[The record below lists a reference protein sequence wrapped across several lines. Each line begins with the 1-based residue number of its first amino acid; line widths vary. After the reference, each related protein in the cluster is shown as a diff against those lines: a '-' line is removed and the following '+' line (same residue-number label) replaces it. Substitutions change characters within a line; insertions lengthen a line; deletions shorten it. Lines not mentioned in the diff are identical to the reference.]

1 MKNKNPKVKKPSIA
15 IYLKRYRW
23 QIFLYI
29 LISLIATAFEV
40 FMSILL
46 ANAIEQIT
54 LSEYNKAITTFL
66 IVIALEL
73 ASLICYYLIN
83 FIYYKYSNKI
93 MSELNLDLAKQ
104 AFKLNSKTFNDHDTG
119 TFVQRIVE
127 DPARIVDNLAS
138 VVDQIMTLISS
149 LVILIYITT
158 LNLYVSICLL
168 GLLIVGMVIEYF
180 RIKTRRKNR
189 VVVRKENDKI
199 NSLTT
204 EIVRSE
210 KDIKSL
216 GLEDKLSDVSKENYN
231 IYRKARYKFD
241 FTDLNFW
248 VSRAIWIEIGT
259 LATLVLGI
267 VLMQKWMLTI
277 ATFMI
282 IYSNRRDL
290 TNTVFGFARMANSF
304 IDIKVSHNRMFSL
317 FDEYEFVTEKFHN
330 RMFSLFDEYEFVTE
344 KFGNKHLSDVSG
356 DIEFQDVSFTFRE
369 YEFRYET
376 VREGRKKRSKTVKVE
391 TSKNKIFDKL
401 SFKIPANSTV
411 AFVGKSGSG
420 KSTILNLIS
429 KMYEAD
435 EGKVLI
441 GGEDIKDFDKES
453 LRQTISLVN
462 QFPYIFDMTIKENL
476 ILAKA
481 NASDDEIAD
490 ALKKSSLDEFV
501 YSLPKGIET
510 KVGESGIKLSGGQK
524 QRLAIAR
531 AMLRKTKITIFDES
545 TSSLDNIAQ
554 EHVKRSIDLMK
565 GQSTIII
572 VAHRL
577 STIKNVDHIF
587 FLDEGKIIDEGTFDE
602 LFTANEKFRTMFLAE
617 NI

>member
-54 LSEYNKAITTFL
+54 LSQYSKAITTFL

-199 NSLTT
+199 N
-204 EIVRSE
+204 
-210 KDIKSL
+210 
-216 GLEDKLSDVSKENYN
+216 
-231 IYRKARYKFD
+231 
-241 FTDLNFW
+241 
-248 VSRAIWIEIGT
+248 
-259 LATLVLGI
+259 
-267 VLMQKWMLTI
+267 
-277 ATFMI
+277 
-282 IYSNRRDL
+282 
-290 TNTVFGFARMANSF
+290 
-304 IDIKVSHNRMFSL
+304 
-317 FDEYEFVTEKFHN
+317 
-330 RMFSLFDEYEFVTE
+330 
-344 KFGNKHLSDVSG
+344 
-356 DIEFQDVSFTFRE
+356 
-369 YEFRYET
+369 
-376 VREGRKKRSKTVKVE
+376 
-391 TSKNKIFDKL
+391 
-401 SFKIPANSTV
+401 
-411 AFVGKSGSG
+411 
-420 KSTILNLIS
+420 
-429 KMYEAD
+429 
-435 EGKVLI
+435 
-441 GGEDIKDFDKES
+441 
-453 LRQTISLVN
+453 
-462 QFPYIFDMTIKENL
+462 
-476 ILAKA
+476 
-481 NASDDEIAD
+481 
-490 ALKKSSLDEFV
+490 
-501 YSLPKGIET
+501 
-510 KVGESGIKLSGGQK
+510 
-524 QRLAIAR
+524 
-531 AMLRKTKITIFDES
+531 
-545 TSSLDNIAQ
+545 
-554 EHVKRSIDLMK
+554 
-565 GQSTIII
+565 
-572 VAHRL
+572 
-577 STIKNVDHIF
+577 
-587 FLDEGKIIDEGTFDE
+587 
-602 LFTANEKFRTMFLAE
+602 
-617 NI
+617 

>member
-1 MKNKNPKVKKPSIA
+1 MKNRKPKLKKPSIA
-15 IYLKRYRW
+15 IYLKNYRW

-29 LISLIATAFEV
+29 FTSLIATTIEV

-73 ASLICYYLIN
+73 TILICYYFIN

-127 DPARIVDNLAS
+127 DPTRIVDNLAS
-138 VVDQIMTLISS
+138 VVDQIMTLIGS

-158 LNLYVSICLL
+158 LNIYVSICLL
-168 GLLIVGMVIEYF
+168 LLLIVGMIIEYF

-189 VVVRKENDKI
+189 FIVRKENDKI

-216 GLEDKLSDVSKENYN
+216 GLENKLSDVSKENYER
-231 IYRKARYKFD
+231 YRKARYKFD
-241 FTDLNFW
+241 FTDLTFW

-317 FDEYEFVTEKFHN
+317 FDEYEFVTEKF
-330 RMFSLFDEYEFVTE
+330 
-344 KFGNKHLSDVSG
+344 GAKHLTYVSG
-356 DIEFQDVSFTFRE
+356 DIEFQDVCFTFRE
-369 YEFRYET
+369 YEYRYET
-376 VREGRKKRSKTVKVE
+376 VRDGRKKKSKTVKVE

-476 ILAKA
+476 VLAKA

-531 AMLRKTKITIFDES
+531 AMLRKSKITIFDES

-577 STIKNVDHIF
+577 STIKNVDYIF

-602 LFTANEKFRTMFLAE
+602 LFNTNEKFKTMFLAE

>member
-1 MKNKNPKVKKPSIA
+1 MKSNKSKKPNIT
-15 IYLKRYRW
+15 IYLKKYKMP
-23 QIFLYI
+23 IVLYI
-29 LISLIATAFEV
+29 LFSLVATAFEV
-40 FMSILL
+40 LMSILL

-54 LSEYNKAITTFL
+54 YSLYQDAIKTFL
-66 IVIALEL
+66 IVVALQL
-73 ASLICYYLIN
+73 ANLICYYLIN
-83 FIYYKYSNKI
+83 YIYYKYSNKI

-127 DPARIVDNLAS
+127 DPVRIVDNLAQ
-138 VVDQIMTLISS
+138 VVDQIMTLIES

-158 LNLYVSICLL
+158 LNIYISI
-168 GLLIVGMVIEYF
+168 GLLVLLLIGMVIELY
-180 RIKTRRKNR
+180 RVKIRRKNR
-189 VVVRKENDKI
+189 IEVRRENDKI

-216 GLEDKLSDVSKENYN
+216 GLEERLSKVSKENYDR
-231 IYRKARYKFD
+231 YRKARYKFD
-241 FTDLNFW
+241 FNDLNFW
-248 VSRAIWIEIGT
+248 FSRAIWIEIGT
-259 LATLVLGI
+259 LAILMLGI
-267 VLMQKWMLTI
+267 VLLQKWLITI

-290 TNTVFGFARMANSF
+290 TNTVFGFARLANSF
-304 IDIKVSHNRMFSL
+304 IDIKVSHNRMFA
-317 FDEYEFVTEKFHN
+317 
-330 RMFSLFDEYEFVTE
+330 LFDEYEFVTE
-344 KFGNKHLSDVSG
+344 KFGQQHLINVDG
-356 DIEFQDVSFTFRE
+356 DIEFKNVSFTFRDYE
-369 YEFRYET
+369 YKLQDKPKGEK
-376 VREGRKKRSKTVKVE
+376 GQMTVKVPVGE
-391 TSKNKIFDKL
+391 SKIFDNL
-401 SFKIPANSTV
+401 SFKIPANTTV

-429 KMYEAD
+429 KMYQAD
-435 EGKVLI
+435 GGQVLI
-441 GGEDIKDFDKES
+441 GGHNINDFDKES

-476 ILAKA
+476 LLAKEDS
-481 NASDDEIAD
+481 SDEEIGQ
-490 ALKKSSLDEFV
+490 ALYKSSLDEFV
-501 YSLPKGIET
+501 ATLPKGLET

-531 AMLRKTKITIFDES
+531 AMLRKSKITIFDES

-602 LFTANEKFRTMFLAE
+602 LFSNNDKFKTMFLAE